1 VYALAVATGREP
13 LTGRARR
20 YAWASAG
27 GALGLGMLGQVAY
40 HVMAANGVTVAP
52 WQVVALVS
60 CLPVLVLGA
69 ASLLWHLAGEVE
81 QAAPV
86 ARRGTRR

>member
-1 VYALAVATGREP
+1 
-13 LTGRARR
+13 
-20 YAWASAG
+20 
-27 GALGLGMLGQVAY
+27 MLGQVAY

-81 QAAPV
+81 PV
-86 ARRGTRR
+86 AVAVEASAVTADTQPVSDLWTSPRT